1 MHRFT
6 ANRCTA
12 DQAAQCRQT
21 LASLP
26 GFEDC
31 ICHLLAGEPWTSH
44 WTFCALVSSCA
55 KLGYLS
61 RGFCWGQNELIYTEH
76 FGKVPGICCLSSYIQ
91 YQPHSFYKLQ
101 SIPLPNCNIIS
112 FSEEHLLCW
121 LFRSFAIINN
131 VSVNILW
138 NRGIFYHD
146 HQIKLIPYLTFV
158 CNTDDLN
165 TF

>member
-1 MHRFT
+1 MHSRPGGSV
-6 ANRCTA
+6 
-12 DQAAQCRQT
+12 QT
-21 LASLP
+21 DSSQSAWLWRLHLPPTSWGALNKSLN
-26 GFEDC
+26 FLC
-31 ICHLLAGEPWTSH
+31 LSFLMCKI
-44 WTFCALVSSCA
+44 
-55 KLGYLS
+55 GYLP

-76 FGKVPGICCLSSYIQ
+76 FRKVRGMCYLSSYIQ

-112 FSEEHLLCW
+112 FSEGHLLCW
-121 LFRSFAIINN
+121 LFQSFAIINN

-146 HQIKLIPYLTFV
+146 HQIKSVPYLTFV
-158 CNTDDLN
+158 CSTDDLN

>member
-1 MHRFT
+1 MHSRPGSSV
-6 ANRCTA
+6 
-12 DQAAQCRQT
+12 QT
-21 LASLP
+21 DSSQSAWVWRLHLPPTNWRALNKSLN
-26 GFEDC
+26 F
-31 ICHLLAGEPWTSH
+31 L
-44 WTFCALVSSCA
+44 
-55 KLGYLS
+55 
-61 RGFCWGQNELIYTEH
+61 
-76 FGKVPGICCLSSYIQ
+76 CLSFLMCKIGVPILGFLLRPKWINIHRALWKSAWDMLFEQLYSV
-91 YQPHSFYKLQ
+91 PANSFYKLQ